1 MKRKQP
7 LEYITT
13 TKKKKTPL
21 EYSEFHEKYK
31 MKEHMDLLYINLY

>member
-13 TKKKKTPL
+13 TTKKNPL
-21 EYSEFHEKYK
+21 EFSEFHEKYK